1 MHTSLAA
8 QLAQLELG
16 HLKVERIGPTA
27 ISEPPDPDAVTQTL
41 SAVWSDLFALFPDT
55 ALENDAEEL
64 AWGMVN
70 LFHRAAAK
78 RGAQIDRATD
88 EIRCLLASADGSEI
102 HTSELESQIDR
113 ARSAE
118 VAMLALE
125 AFREV
130 AASLYMNETGS
141 SWRPAGGSRLNHS
154 RGLTSAVVEGRDF
167 LRARSETRR
176 TAAMPQGTP
185 VVFAGGRLSFATNE
199 DAACFGTNVWETLD
213 KVRDRVAD
221 MVLVHGGDG
230 KGADRLAASWAE
242 RRKVPQV
249 AFGLDS
255 RLGARAGFRRNEQM
269 LSLDPRYVVAF
280 AGNGVLERLVIQ
292 AKERGVSCRRPA
304 RAARHEPEAC
314 RAHRRRGG
322 VTAAAGPAPAG
333 PASLAIPSASNLLCA
348 GRPVRPRRPGGR
360 PNADNQG
367 LGACR
372 KHVLTGRLGA
382 ASSPGGN
389 SRLQVPR

>member
-1 MHTSLAA
+1 MHTTFAA

-16 HLKVERIGPTA
+16 HLQVERIGRGA
-27 ISEPPDPDAVTQTL
+27 ISDPPDPEAVTQTL
-41 SAVWSDLFALFPDT
+41 AAVWSDLFALFPDT
-55 ALENDAEEL
+55 TLEDDAEEL

-78 RGAQIDRATD
+78 RSAQIDRATD

-102 HTSELESQIDR
+102 HTNELETQIDR

-125 AFREV
+125 AFRET

-167 LRARSETRR
+167 LRARSDARR

-185 VVFAGGRLSFATNE
+185 VIFAGGRLSFPRAEEAKTFAGHIW
-199 DAACFGTNVWETLD
+199 DTLD

-249 AFGLDS
+249 AFGLDN

-292 AKERGVSCRRPA
+292 AKERGVCVVDRRGPLGTNPKG
-304 RAARHEPEAC
+304 AARI
-314 RAHRRRGG
+314 
-322 VTAAAGPAPAG
+322 TAAPA
-333 PASLAIPSASNLLCA
+333 
-348 GRPVRPRRPGGR
+348 
-360 PNADNQG
+360 
-367 LGACR
+367 
-372 KHVLTGRLGA
+372 
-382 ASSPGGN
+382 
-389 SRLQVPR
+389 